1 MEDIVL
7 LLVKK
12 IILLKFY
19 NLKHFICDFENWQV
33 CKNGIY

>member
-12 IILLKFY
+12 KLLNFY
-19 NLKHFICDFENWQV
+19 NLKHFICDFDNWKV
-33 CKNGIY
+33 CQNGIY